1 VNALKLLID
10 TWGWLTLRDRR
21 EDLHKD
27 AKEIYKSYREQEA
40 TIYTTDY
47 ILDETFTL
55 IFKRLSKD
63 LAYSSLDGIE
73 QAIADGFINLTWID
87 ETRFNAAKQLRGK
100 FVDKPNISFTDLT
113 SMVVMEELSITKIL
127 TNDDHFLYVGKNFE
141 TLP

>member
-1 VNALKLLID
+1 MKLLID

-27 AKEIYKSYREQEA
+27 AKEIYKIYREQEA

-127 TNDDHFLYVGKNFE
+127 TNDDHFLYVGKNFDS
-141 TLP
+141 LP